1 MAMRL
6 LVRLSALA
14 AMLGLLSLML
24 SPPVHL
30 PGPENWTDKTAH
42 VVGFF
47 TIALALQV
55 VPVWRNRLGAALLAV
70 VLGALVEIVQG
81 EIGRDRS
88 ALDLLADAIGA
99 GLAWLASPRMTP
111 LLDWLERR

>member
-1 MAMRL
+1 MDMRL
-6 LVRLSALA
+6 VVRLSALT
-14 AMLGLLSLML
+14 AMLGLLILML

-30 PGPENWTDKTAH
+30 PGPENWTDKAAH
-42 VVGFF
+42 VVAFF
-47 TIALALQV
+47 AITLALQLA
-55 VPVWRNRLGAALLAV
+55 PVWRNRLGAALVAIA
-70 VLGALVEIVQG
+70 LGAIVELVQG

-88 ALDLLADAIGA
+88 ALDLLADAIGT

>member
-14 AMLGLLSLML
+14 AMLALLSLML
-24 SPPVHL
+24 SPPVQL
-30 PGPENWTDKTAH
+30 PGPENWTDKAAH

-88 ALDLLADAIGA
+88 ALDLLADAVGA
-99 GLAWLASPRMTP
+99 GLAWLASPLMTP